1 MCKLQRI
8 LLQGTPVKPPPN
20 LRKWYHYTF
29 LNPLSSIPLKVS
41 SVFVLLKGLLFHF
54 LFSWTFYKWDHTIYT
69 FTVFYSVLYSWN
81 SSPSLHAIRIIDLP
95 LYSIPLYFFNY
106 WWIHEVFSVFLPLK
120 TVRVWIFWTCALLQ
134 VYRSF
139 SQINTPRSKH
149 VFNLATYCQTIFEN
163 GCKGSPVVKIP
174 CLHFRRHGFDPWSG
188 N

>member
-20 LRKWYHYTF
+20 LRKRHHYRFTF

-41 SVFVLLKGLLFHF
+41 SVFVLLKELLFHF

-81 SSPSLHAIRIIDLP
+81 SSPSLHAIRIIYLP

-106 WWIHEVFSVFLPLK
+106 WWIREVFWFFAIKNSSGMNILNMCLAAGVQEFLSDIH
-120 TVRVWIFWTCALLQ
+120 T
-134 VYRSF
+134 
-139 SQINTPRSKH
+139 
-149 VFNLATYCQTIFEN
+149 
-163 GCKGSPVVKIP
+163 
-174 CLHFRRHGFDPWSG
+174 
-188 N
+188 